1 MKKKEMIEYKRIF
14 EENVNAQKH
23 VYERFKE
30 NFEIRKQKLE
40 NCNHPLDPSGR
51 STIITHPSC
60 NSNG

>member
-1 MKKKEMIEYKRIF
+1 MIKYKRIF

-40 NCNHPLDPSGR
+40 NSNHPVDPSGQ
-51 STIITHPSC
+51 STNRTKPH
-60 NSNG
+60 